1 MENSTMSSTS
11 PASNEEKLRDYL
23 RRAMTDLHEA
33 REQIRRTESARHE
46 PIAIVGM
53 GCRLPGGVSSPEGL
67 WDLVV
72 SGVDAVSPF
81 PTDRGWDVGGLFD
94 PEPGVPGRSYV
105 REGGFLHEAGE
116 FDAGFFGIS
125 PREALAMDP
134 QQRLLLETSWEA
146 LERAGIDPH
155 SLRGSR
161 TGVYAGVMYH
171 DYGSTATV
179 SVASDDETA
188 GFLGTGT
195 SGSVASGRISYV
207 LGLEGPAVT
216 VDTACSSSLVALHLA
231 VRALRSGECDL
242 ALAGGVTVMAE
253 PGVFVEFSRQRGLA
267 ADGRCKAFAAAAD
280 GTGWA
285 EGVGVLAVERLSDAV
300 RHGRRVLAVVRG
312 SAVNQDGA
320 SNGLTA
326 PNGPSQQRV
335 IRQALADARL
345 GVGDVDVV
353 EGHGT
358 GTRLGDPIEA
368 QALLATY
375 GQRDAG
381 RPLRLGSLKSNVG
394 HTQAAA
400 GVAGVIKMVMA
411 MRHGVLPKTLHVD
424 EPTAE
429 VDWSAGAVSLLRE
442 QEAWPEVGRLRRA
455 AVSSFGVSG
464 TNAHVV
470 VEEAPVPEGG
480 ETAGGGEPLA
490 VVPVVVSGRS
500 AGAVAELA
508 GRVGEVAAS
517 GGLVDVGLSS
527 VVSRSVFEHRSVVLA
542 ADSAELSAGL
552 VAVGAGVPSPGVV
565 SGVASGEGG
574 RSVFVFP
581 GQGTQWAGM
590 ALGLWA
596 ESSVFAA
603 SMARCEA
610 AFAGLVDWSLA
621 DVLGDG
627 SALERVDVVQPASF
641 AVMVSLAALWRSLGV
656 VPDAVVGHSQGE
668 IAAAVVAGGLSLEDG
683 ARVVVLRARL
693 IGREL
698 AGHGGMASVALPV
711 AVVEERL
718 AGWAGRLG
726 VAVVNGPS
734 ATVVAGDVDA
744 VAEFVAAC
752 EVEGVRGRVLP
763 VDYASHSAHVE
774 DLKAELEQVLAGI
787 SPVTGE
793 TPFYSTSEAAQIDTA
808 GLDAG
813 YWFGNLRR
821 PVRFQETVERLLA
834 DGFRVFVECGAHPVL
849 TGAVQETAESTGRQ
863 VCAVGS
869 LRRDEGGLRRFL
881 TSAAEAF
888 VQGVGVSWP
897 ALFDGTGART
907 VDLPTYPFQ
916 RRRYWLES
924 RPPASVV
931 PSGVQDG
938 LSYEVVWKSVPVRES
953 SRLDGRWLL
962 VVPETLDADGTRIAH
977 DLQHAL
983 TTHGATVHTLAL
995 DPSAAH
1001 FDGLFDGILQ
1011 EETDVTGI
1019 FSLLGL
1025 ASGPHPDHGEVGLAG
1040 AASLTLMRQAH
1051 RDGFRVPVWAVTR
1064 GAVSVVPGEVP
1075 ETAGAQLWAL
1085 GRVAGLELPDR
1096 WGGLI
1101 DLPADADARTAGL
1114 AVRALAAG
1122 IADGEDQLAVRPSGA
1137 YGRRLVRAT
1146 ARRGPKDWRPQGTV
1160 LLAGDLDAVGE
1171 PLARW
1176 LLTGGADHVVLADPA
1191 LTELP
1196 ATLADLA
1203 QSVTTAVAP
1212 DLADRAALA
1221 ALVAEYAP
1229 ATVVVVPPAAEL
1241 TPLASI
1247 GPADL
1252 AAAVTAKTATA
1263 AHFDALLDG
1272 PHAPELVLISS
1283 VAGIW
1288 GGVRQGAYAV
1298 GAAHLDALAA
1308 RRRARGL
1315 SAASVAW
1322 TPWAGSVTADGS
1334 AAESLRQYGIAPL
1347 EPQAALAEL
1356 DRALNQQLHGG
1367 GGDAAVA
1374 DIDWERFLA
1383 SFTSV
1388 RPSVLFDELPQVRR
1402 LREAEAAAMA
1412 DQAAARTGA
1421 PGGTELARSLRDK
1434 SRNAQRTAL
1443 LELVTAHVAA
1453 VLGESAPEAIDQ
1465 SRAFKDIGFTSMTA
1479 MELRNRL
1486 KEATG
1491 LALPASLVFDHPHPG
1506 ALADHLREEL
1516 LGEDG
1521 AAGADSAAD
1530 EPSATSPTGQDEPIA
1545 IIGMACR
1552 LPGDVGTPDELWEL
1566 LETGRD
1572 AMSDL
1577 PVNRGW
1583 DVAGLY
1589 DPDPDAAGRSYVREG
1604 GFLHDAGEFDAEFF
1618 GISPREALAMDP
1630 QQRIVLE
1637 LAWESFE
1644 RAGLDPA
1651 GRRGSRTGVFM
1662 GTNGQHYM
1670 PLLQNGNDSFDGYL
1684 GTGNSASVMSGRIS
1698 YTLGLEGP
1706 ALTVD
1711 TACSSSLVALHLA
1724 VRALRNGECDLALA
1738 GGATVMSTPEVLVEF
1753 SRQRAVSADG
1763 RCKAFS
1769 ASADGFG
1776 PAEGAGVLLV
1786 ERLSDAVRHGRRV
1799 LAVVRGSAVN
1809 QDGASN
1815 GLTAPNGPSQQRVI
1829 RQALAD
1835 ARLGVGDVDVVE
1847 GHGTGTRL
1855 GDPIEA
1861 QALLATYG
1869 QRDAGRPLRLGSLK
1883 SNVGHTQAAA
1893 GVAGVIK
1900 MVMAMRHG
1908 VLPKTL
1914 HVDEVS
1920 PHVDWSAGA
1929 VSLLTEQEP
1938 WPEVGRPRRAAVSSF
1953 GLSGTNAHVVVEEAP
1968 VGEAG
1973 QAAGDARLAVVP
1985 VVVSGRSAGAVAELA
2000 GRVGEVAASGGLV
2013 DVGLSSVVSRSVFEH
2028 RSVVLAAD
2036 SAELSAGLDAMA
2048 GGGASPV
2055 LVSGVASGEGGR
2067 SVFVFPGQGTQWAG
2081 MALGLWAESAVFAE
2095 SMARCEAAFAGLVDW
2110 SLADV
2115 LGDGS
2120 ALERVDV
2127 VQPASFAV
2135 MVSLA
2140 ELWRSLGVVPDA
2152 VVGHS
2157 QGEIAAAVVAGGLSL
2172 EDGARV
2178 VVLRARLIGRE
2189 LAGHGGMAS
2198 VALPVAVVEERL
2210 AGWAGRLG
2218 VAVVN
2223 GPSATVVA
2231 GDVDAVAEFVAACEV
2246 EGVRGRVL
2254 PVDYA
2259 SHSAHVEDLKAE
2271 LEQVLADIR
2280 PVTGETPLYSTVE
2293 AGVVDTASMD
2303 AGYWFGNLRRPVRFQ
2318 ETVERLL
2325 ADGFRVFVECGAHPV
2340 LTGAVQETAESTG
2353 RQVCAVGSLRRDEGG
2368 LRRFLTSAAEAFVQG
2383 VGVSWPALF
2392 DGTGARTVDL
2402 PTYPFQRRHYWYN
2415 DPARRTGD
2423 ASSFGM
2429 AQAGHP
2435 LLDAGTELPES
2446 GEHLYTARLTA
2457 DSHPWLLEH
2466 TLLGTPLLPGAAFVD
2481 LVLWAGGEVGCDL
2494 IEELTLTSPLLLSD
2508 SAAFQLRLVV
2518 GTADAEGRRTITVH
2532 SRPDGDPSTTRTPA
2546 ASSETSPDAESDTEI
2561 RTGTSAWT
2569 KHAQATVAP
2578 APDVLASGVDAEG
2591 DAVRPA
2597 VEWSVAATESDAF
2610 QAEDFYASFAA
2621 HGYGYG
2627 PLFQG
2632 VRSGRQDGT
2641 DVYAEVALHHD
2652 RLPSAEQFGLH
2663 PALLDAAFQTM
2674 RLGAF
2679 FPDDGQARVP
2689 YTFRGIR
2696 LYAPGA
2702 ERLRVRVSAVGAD
2715 AVRVEC
2721 ADERGR
2727 LVCEIDALV
2736 VSTVSPDQLRPAGQD
2751 ATQDMLHRIE
2761 WPILSPPTGSAT
2773 SPTPPRWIVVG
2784 GEDEGLG
2791 LDGLRLD
2798 GPRPDGPGLAEALS
2812 EAGMGTE
2819 RHRNLADALSAVRT
2833 PVDTAGSAAAAGTT
2847 SLIAVPVPQSPTMDA
2862 GAVRHAVHRALE
2874 LVQGWV
2880 AADEAAEE
2888 GGSDG
2893 AAADRRLVL
2902 VTSGAV
2908 STGDADPL
2916 RDPVAAAVWGLIK
2929 SAQSEQPGRIVL
2941 VDLDEGAVDGAALAA
2956 AISTGEPQLALRD
2969 GDVHVPRLAPLSV
2982 RDSQTLLPPAGTR
2995 AWHLVGG
3002 GTGTLSD
3009 LALVP
3014 AQADTVPLAPGQ
3026 VRIAV
3031 RAAGLNFRDTL
3042 IALGMYPGEGVMGA
3056 EGAGVITEVGPDVV
3070 SLAVGDRVLGMW
3082 TDGFGP
3088 YAVADHRMVAPMPRD
3103 WSYAEAASVPAVFL
3117 SAYYGLKHLAG
3128 LRAGQSVLVH
3138 AAAGGVGMAAV
3149 QLARHFGAEVFGT
3162 AGTAK
3167 WDALRAQGLDDR
3179 HIAGSRTLDF
3189 ADRFLDATDGRGVDV
3204 VLNSL
3209 AGDFVDAS
3217 LRLLPRGGRFVELG
3231 KADVRDAAQVAADRP
3246 GTVYRAFE
3254 LMEAGPELIGRMLA
3268 ELLELFESGALRLLP
3283 VTPYDIRRAP
3293 DAFRTLSQA
3302 GHVGKLVLTM
3312 PPAFEPHGTV
3322 LITGGTGNLGGTLA
3336 RHLVTEHGVR
3346 HLLLAGRRGPEA
3358 EGAAELVRELHDL
3371 GATVTVA
3378 GCDVADRAALRK
3390 LLGGIPPERPLT
3402 GVVHAAGVLDDGVVT
3417 SLTPDRVDGVLRP
3430 KVDAA
3435 LNLHE
3440 AALDPELGL
3449 DITAF
3454 VLFSSVAA
3462 LLGGSGQGSYAAA
3475 NGFLDGLAQYRRGR
3489 SLPALSLGWGLA
3501 GSGRM
3506 TSHLDTEALLRRMAR
3521 GGVLPLSPAESMA
3534 LFDAAQGFDE
3544 ALQVPARFHTAAL
3557 GADGNVPPLFRGLIR
3572 SGTAHAAARRRT
3584 VGASPSG
3591 GPAGGEPVNLADRLS
3606 GLTEDEQRAL
3616 LLDTVRTHAALVLGH
3631 TGTDGIQA
3639 DRAFKDLGFD
3649 SLTAVE
3655 MRNRLTAAT
3664 GLHLAATL
3672 VFDHPAPADL
3682 AEHLRSR
3689 LVPEGT
3695 DVPPLLAE
3703 LGRLE
3708 TAFKELTA
3716 ADLVSVVPDD
3726 IARDEIAVRLA
3737 ALGSLWDGLHGSG
3750 LSGDGAQKHG
3760 DSIVEDIDSADDDEI
3775 FAFLDESFG
3784 DS

>member
-1 MENSTMSSTS
+1 M
-11 PASNEEKLRDYL
+11 
-23 RRAMTDLHEA
+23 
-33 REQIRRTESARHE
+33 
-46 PIAIVGM
+46 
-53 GCRLPGGVSSPEGL
+53 
-67 WDLVV
+67 
-72 SGVDAVSPF
+72 
-81 PTDRGWDVGGLFD
+81 
-94 PEPGVPGRSYV
+94 
-105 REGGFLHEAGE
+105 
-116 FDAGFFGIS
+116 
-125 PREALAMDP
+125 
-134 QQRLLLETSWEA
+134 
-146 LERAGIDPH
+146 
-155 SLRGSR
+155 
-161 TGVYAGVMYH
+161 
-171 DYGSTATV
+171 
-179 SVASDDETA
+179 
-188 GFLGTGT
+188 
-195 SGSVASGRISYV
+195 
-207 LGLEGPAVT
+207 
-216 VDTACSSSLVALHLA
+216 
-231 VRALRSGECDL
+231 
-242 ALAGGVTVMAE
+242 
-253 PGVFVEFSRQRGLA
+253 
-267 ADGRCKAFAAAAD
+267 
-280 GTGWA
+280 
-285 EGVGVLAVERLSDAV
+285 
-300 RHGRRVLAVVRG
+300 
-312 SAVNQDGA
+312 
-320 SNGLTA
+320 
-326 PNGPSQQRV
+326 
-335 IRQALADARL
+335 
-345 GVGDVDVV
+345 
-353 EGHGT
+353 
-358 GTRLGDPIEA
+358 
-368 QALLATY
+368 
-375 GQRDAG
+375 
-381 RPLRLGSLKSNVG
+381 
-394 HTQAAA
+394 
-400 GVAGVIKMVMA
+400 
-411 MRHGVLPKTLHVD
+411 
-424 EPTAE
+424 
-429 VDWSAGAVSLLRE
+429 
-442 QEAWPEVGRLRRA
+442 
-455 AVSSFGVSG
+455 
-464 TNAHVV
+464 
-470 VEEAPVPEGG
+470 
-480 ETAGGGEPLA
+480 
-490 VVPVVVSGRS
+490 
-500 AGAVAELA
+500 
-508 GRVGEVAAS
+508 
-517 GGLVDVGLSS
+517 
-527 VVSRSVFEHRSVVLA
+527 
-542 ADSAELSAGL
+542 
-552 VAVGAGVPSPGVV
+552 
-565 SGVASGEGG
+565 
-574 RSVFVFP
+574 
-581 GQGTQWAGM
+581 
-590 ALGLWA
+590 
-596 ESSVFAA
+596 
-603 SMARCEA
+603 
-610 AFAGLVDWSLA
+610 
-621 DVLGDG
+621 
-627 SALERVDVVQPASF
+627 
-641 AVMVSLAALWRSLGV
+641 
-656 VPDAVVGHSQGE
+656 
-668 IAAAVVAGGLSLEDG
+668 
-683 ARVVVLRARL
+683 
-693 IGREL
+693 
-698 AGHGGMASVALPV
+698 
-711 AVVEERL
+711 
-718 AGWAGRLG
+718 
-726 VAVVNGPS
+726 
-734 ATVVAGDVDA
+734 
-744 VAEFVAAC
+744 
-752 EVEGVRGRVLP
+752 
-763 VDYASHSAHVE
+763 
-774 DLKAELEQVLAGI
+774 
-787 SPVTGE
+787 
-793 TPFYSTSEAAQIDTA
+793 
-808 GLDAG
+808 
-813 YWFGNLRR
+813 
-821 PVRFQETVERLLA
+821 
-834 DGFRVFVECGAHPVL
+834 
-849 TGAVQETAESTGRQ
+849 
-863 VCAVGS
+863 
-869 LRRDEGGLRRFL
+869 
-881 TSAAEAF
+881 
-888 VQGVGVSWP
+888 
-897 ALFDGTGART
+897 
-907 VDLPTYPFQ
+907 
-916 RRRYWLES
+916 
-924 RPPASVV
+924 
-931 PSGVQDG
+931 
-938 LSYEVVWKSVPVRES
+938 
-953 SRLDGRWLL
+953 
-962 VVPETLDADGTRIAH
+962 
-977 DLQHAL
+977 
-983 TTHGATVHTLAL
+983 
-995 DPSAAH
+995 
-1001 FDGLFDGILQ
+1001 
-1011 EETDVTGI
+1011 
-1019 FSLLGL
+1019 
-1025 ASGPHPDHGEVGLAG
+1025 
-1040 AASLTLMRQAH
+1040 
-1051 RDGFRVPVWAVTR
+1051 
-1064 GAVSVVPGEVP
+1064 
-1075 ETAGAQLWAL
+1075 
-1085 GRVAGLELPDR
+1085 
-1096 WGGLI
+1096 
-1101 DLPADADARTAGL
+1101 
-1114 AVRALAAG
+1114 
-1122 IADGEDQLAVRPSGA
+1122 
-1137 YGRRLVRAT
+1137 
-1146 ARRGPKDWRPQGTV
+1146 
-1160 LLAGDLDAVGE
+1160 
-1171 PLARW
+1171 
-1176 LLTGGADHVVLADPA
+1176 
-1191 LTELP
+1191 
-1196 ATLADLA
+1196 
-1203 QSVTTAVAP
+1203 
-1212 DLADRAALA
+1212 
-1221 ALVAEYAP
+1221 
-1229 ATVVVVPPAAEL
+1229 
-1241 TPLASI
+1241 
-1247 GPADL
+1247 
-1252 AAAVTAKTATA
+1252 
-1263 AHFDALLDG
+1263 
-1272 PHAPELVLISS
+1272 
-1283 VAGIW
+1283 
-1288 GGVRQGAYAV
+1288 
-1298 GAAHLDALAA
+1298 
-1308 RRRARGL
+1308 
-1315 SAASVAW
+1315 
-1322 TPWAGSVTADGS
+1322 
-1334 AAESLRQYGIAPL
+1334 
-1347 EPQAALAEL
+1347 
-1356 DRALNQQLHGG
+1356 
-1367 GGDAAVA
+1367 
-1374 DIDWERFLA
+1374 
-1383 SFTSV
+1383 
-1388 RPSVLFDELPQVRR
+1388 
-1402 LREAEAAAMA
+1402 
-1412 DQAAARTGA
+1412 
-1421 PGGTELARSLRDK
+1421 
-1434 SRNAQRTAL
+1434 
-1443 LELVTAHVAA
+1443 
-1453 VLGESAPEAIDQ
+1453 
-1465 SRAFKDIGFTSMTA
+1465 
-1479 MELRNRL
+1479 
-1486 KEATG
+1486 
-1491 LALPASLVFDHPHPG
+1491 
-1506 ALADHLREEL
+1506 
-1516 LGEDG
+1516 
-1521 AAGADSAAD
+1521 
-1530 EPSATSPTGQDEPIA
+1530 
-1545 IIGMACR
+1545 
-1552 LPGDVGTPDELWEL
+1552 
-1566 LETGRD
+1566 
-1572 AMSDL
+1572 
-1577 PVNRGW
+1577 
-1583 DVAGLY
+1583 
-1589 DPDPDAAGRSYVREG
+1589 
-1604 GFLHDAGEFDAEFF
+1604 
-1618 GISPREALAMDP
+1618 
-1630 QQRIVLE
+1630 
-1637 LAWESFE
+1637 
-1644 RAGLDPA
+1644 
-1651 GRRGSRTGVFM
+1651 
-1662 GTNGQHYM
+1662 
-1670 PLLQNGNDSFDGYL
+1670 
-1684 GTGNSASVMSGRIS
+1684 
-1698 YTLGLEGP
+1698 
-1706 ALTVD
+1706 
-1711 TACSSSLVALHLA
+1711 
-1724 VRALRNGECDLALA
+1724 
-1738 GGATVMSTPEVLVEF
+1738 
-1753 SRQRAVSADG
+1753 
-1763 RCKAFS
+1763 
-1769 ASADGFG
+1769 
-1776 PAEGAGVLLV
+1776 
-1786 ERLSDAVRHGRRV
+1786 
-1799 LAVVRGSAVN
+1799 
-1809 QDGASN
+1809 
-1815 GLTAPNGPSQQRVI
+1815 
-1829 RQALAD
+1829 
-1835 ARLGVGDVDVVE
+1835 
-1847 GHGTGTRL
+1847 
-1855 GDPIEA
+1855 
-1861 QALLATYG
+1861 
-1869 QRDAGRPLRLGSLK
+1869 
-1883 SNVGHTQAAA
+1883 
-1893 GVAGVIK
+1893 
-1900 MVMAMRHG
+1900 
-1908 VLPKTL
+1908 
-1914 HVDEVS
+1914 
-1920 PHVDWSAGA
+1920 
-1929 VSLLTEQEP
+1929 
-1938 WPEVGRPRRAAVSSF
+1938 
-1953 GLSGTNAHVVVEEAP
+1953 
-1968 VGEAG
+1968 
-1973 QAAGDARLAVVP
+1973 
-1985 VVVSGRSAGAVAELA
+1985 
-2000 GRVGEVAASGGLV
+2000 
-2013 DVGLSSVVSRSVFEH
+2013 
-2028 RSVVLAAD
+2028 
-2036 SAELSAGLDAMA
+2036 
-2048 GGGASPV
+2048 
-2055 LVSGVASGEGGR
+2055 
-2067 SVFVFPGQGTQWAG
+2067 
-2081 MALGLWAESAVFAE
+2081 
-2095 SMARCEAAFAGLVDW
+2095 
-2110 SLADV
+2110 
-2115 LGDGS
+2115 
-2120 ALERVDV
+2120 
-2127 VQPASFAV
+2127 
-2135 MVSLA
+2135 
-2140 ELWRSLGVVPDA
+2140 
-2152 VVGHS
+2152 
-2157 QGEIAAAVVAGGLSL
+2157 
-2172 EDGARV
+2172 
-2178 VVLRARLIGRE
+2178 
-2189 LAGHGGMAS
+2189 
-2198 VALPVAVVEERL
+2198 
-2210 AGWAGRLG
+2210 
-2218 VAVVN
+2218 
-2223 GPSATVVA
+2223 
-2231 GDVDAVAEFVAACEV
+2231 
-2246 EGVRGRVL
+2246 
-2254 PVDYA
+2254 
-2259 SHSAHVEDLKAE
+2259 
-2271 LEQVLADIR
+2271 
-2280 PVTGETPLYSTVE
+2280 
-2293 AGVVDTASMD
+2293 
-2303 AGYWFGNLRRPVRFQ
+2303 
-2318 ETVERLL
+2318 
-2325 ADGFRVFVECGAHPV
+2325 
-2340 LTGAVQETAESTG
+2340 
-2353 RQVCAVGSLRRDEGG
+2353 
-2368 LRRFLTSAAEAFVQG
+2368 
-2383 VGVSWPALF
+2383 SWPALF

-2508 SAAFQLRLVV
+2508 SAALQLRLVV

-2561 RTGTSAWT
+2561 RRDTSAWT

-2632 VRSGRQDGT
+2632 VRSGRQDGA
-2641 DVYAEVALHHD
+2641 DVYAEVALDHD

-2751 ATQDMLHRIE
+2751 ATHDMLHRIE
-2761 WPILSPPTGSAT
+2761 WPVLSPPTGSAT

-2798 GPRPDGPGLAEALS
+2798 GPMLDGPGLAEALS

-2969 GDVHVPRLAPLSV
+2969 GDVYVPRLAPLSV

-2995 AWHLVGG
+2995 AWHLVGA

-3312 PPAFEPHGTV
+3312 PPAFEPRGTV

-3378 GCDVADRAALRK
+3378 ACDVADRAALRK

-3544 ALQVPARFHTAAL
+3544 ALQVPARFHAAAL

-3584 VGASPSG
+3584 VGASSSG
-3591 GPAGGEPVNLADRLS
+3591 RPAGGEPVNLADRLS

-3689 LVPEGT
+3689 LVPEGR

-3716 ADLVSVVPDD
+3716 ADLASVVPDD

-3760 DSIVEDIDSADDDEI
+3760 DSIVEHIDSADDDEI